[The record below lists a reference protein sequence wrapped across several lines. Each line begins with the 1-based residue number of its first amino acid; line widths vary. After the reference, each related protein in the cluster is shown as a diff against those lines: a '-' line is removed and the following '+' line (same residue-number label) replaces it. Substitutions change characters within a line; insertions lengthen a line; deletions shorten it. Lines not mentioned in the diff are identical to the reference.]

1 MKLRIKYGISKW
13 IMGKYRGKVL
23 YPFVLF
29 LQPQEDVT
37 DQLFRH
43 EMEHVYQVWRKGWL
57 GFYAMYLLLAIR
69 YGYKK
74 HPFEL
79 EANTRENDPL
89 TAKERR
95 MKNA

>member
-1 MKLRIKYGISKW
+1 MNIRYSVNPF

-29 LQPQEDVT
+29 SQAQEDVT

-43 EMEHVYQVWRKGWL
+43 ELEHVYQIRRNGWFC
-57 GFYAMYLLLAIR
+57 FYLKYVLLAIR
-69 YGYKK
+69 YGYEK

-79 EANTRENDPL
+79 EAEARQDDPL
-89 TAKERR
+89 TDEEREI
-95 MKNA
+95 KNG